1 MKYIKVEISGTIATI
16 ILNND
21 EKRNSLNL
29 EMLGEI
35 EDTFDS
41 LVNKEIRAVI
51 LKSNRNSKV
60 WCAGFNIEELPDPG
74 KDPLPYSHPLEDVV
88 RKIQQF
94 KAPVISM
101 VTAGVWGGGFELVLS
116 CDIVIGSPNCSFAIT
131 PAKLGV
137 PYNSSGLMHFLNVLH
152 MNIVKELF
160 FTAKP
165 IKAERA
171 FNIGL
176 INHLIQE
183 DDIEEFTYKMAQG
196 IAQNSPLSIKVIKEQ
211 LRLLGNSQSLNSET
225 MERINELRSIAYSS
239 DDYKEGKLA
248 FVEKRK
254 PVFTGK

>member
-1 MKYIKVEISGTIATI
+1 MKYIKVEISDTIATI
-16 ILNND
+16 TLNND

-29 EMLGEI
+29 EMLGEL
-35 EDTFDS
+35 ENAFDNLES
-41 LVNKEIRAVI
+41 KEIRAVI
-51 LKSNRNSKV
+51 LRSNKNSKV

-176 INHLIQE
+176 INHLIE
-183 DDIEEFTYKMAQG
+183 ENDIEDFTLKMAQG
-196 IAQNSPLSIKVIKEQ
+196 ITQNSPLSIKVIKEQ